1 MKMKKNLICE
11 ILLGVLALIVIA
23 GFIVEIIMANSYAA
37 PWYVIFWSI
46 LTPVIALYFI
56 LNKLIALIKKD
67 KGEKTEN
74 PNNPT
79 AKSGCELPRFRQ
91 SLGKHSAFR
100 IRRGV
105 EPRHFFYCS
114 CCLILKNYCYLN
126 KKYVKK

>member
-67 KGEKTEN
+67 KDEKN
-74 PNNPT
+74 G
-79 AKSGCELPRFRQ
+79 KSE
-91 SLGKHSAFR
+91 
-100 IRRGV
+100 
-105 EPRHFFYCS
+105 
-114 CCLILKNYCYLN
+114 
-126 KKYVKK
+126 